1 MKTQTLLAAVKTHR
15 DPARDHISFTGGVST
30 DYATSRRIEG
40 FRDVLTEAGLPPAP
54 EQIIACGDPS
64 RRTMQEI
71 AALCDRLGNLP
82 AGLLVN
88 SLTTFEEVLAISSTC
103 HRAVSTVLPLAIK
116 TTILSPPIC
125 NFPFLCRAKTSTA

>member
-1 MKTQTLLAAVKTHR
+1 MKTQTLLAAAKPRR
-15 DPARDHISFTGGVST
+15 DPARDRISFIGGVST

-64 RRTMQEI
+64 GRAMQEI
-71 AALCDRLGNLP
+71 AALCDRLGDLP

-88 SLTTFEEVLAISSTC
+88 SLTTFEEVLGNFVHLPPGSFDRSAIG
-103 HRAVSTVLPLAIK
+103 H
-116 TTILSPPIC
+116 
-125 NFPFLCRAKTSTA
+125 